1 MKTGKNNLLLLIAG
15 LLFITS
21 VSADSLIHD
30 HISEEET
37 SIECQYNENKTV
49 DINQN
54 KPSLIGKTLLEKID
68 EDLIKKFAPKVVE
81 GVNKLK
87 NWSEIL

>member
-1 MKTGKNNLLLLIAG
+1 MKTGKNNILLLIAG

-68 EDLIKKFAPKVVE
+68 EDLNQTFQSPNTNSFHSRAPP
-81 GVNKLK
+81 K
-87 NWSEIL
+87 N

>member
-1 MKTGKNNLLLLIAG
+1 MLIAG

-21 VSADSLIHD
+21 VLADSLIHD

-68 EDLIKKFAPKVVE
+68 EDLNQTFQSPNTNFFHSRAPP
-81 GVNKLK
+81 K
-87 NWSEIL
+87 N